1 MSRFDKYDPVSGGFR
16 APLAAL
22 IAVADKDKVF
32 AVALNTSGQVVRTGI
47 TTAIQG
53 VICPTKA
60 MAAGD
65 MIDVMTSGE
74 IVEATMTV
82 GTAFTA
88 GVPVYGHA
96 DGTVNGTVTASRVV
110 GNMVELD
117 RMIVRIGTPGIA
129 A

>member
-22 IAVADKDKVF
+22 IAVTDKDKVF
-32 AVALNTSGQVVRTGI
+32 AVALDNTGKVVRTGI
-47 TTAIQG
+47 TTAIIG

-65 MIDVMTSGE
+65 VIDVMTSGE
-74 IVEATMTV
+74 IVEATFTV

-88 GVPVYGHA
+88 GAPVYGHA
-96 DGTVNGTVTASRVV
+96 DGTVNATVTASKLL

-117 RMIVRIGTPGIA
+117 RMIIRVGAPAVA